1 MFFQVLNDIC
11 VLSSHERVG
20 SCDGTVHVWNSQ
32 TAYSAHVWKL
42 ISIFAE
48 SSANSA
54 HVASPSTSTSKI
66 NTNQPNMLNSN
77 QLLSG
82 IFSTSFDGSLYTC
95 MHHLEFIEKLVVG
108 TGNGSLRDYVLEGS
122 EGTPFAGISS
132 SRKLESDV
140 VCIKDGEIL
149 AGRQLPPVCHP
160 ELHDG
165 RSESGE
171 SSFPSLIYAIC
182 ACGSNKMQ
190 AVGAVAS
197 PSWIAA
203 GLSSGICRL
212 IDVRSG
218 NIISSWRAHD
228 AYVTKLAATD
238 EHLLISSSL
247 DRTLRVW
254 DLRRVSPLF
263 PCSVVVGS
271 SHLGNVSHPAKKC
284 HKGDEK
290 GIWKHLDRKIMRNF

>member
-1 MFFQVLNDIC
+1 
-11 VLSSHERVG
+11 
-20 SCDGTVHVWNSQ
+20 
-32 TAYSAHVWKL
+32 
-42 ISIFAE
+42 
-48 SSANSA
+48 
-54 HVASPSTSTSKI
+54 
-66 NTNQPNMLNSN
+66 
-77 QLLSG
+77 
-82 IFSTSFDGSLYTC
+82 

-108 TGNGSLRDYVLEGS
+108 TGNGSLRALGGGIIEVSAWVPDQGPPQWSLLASKHSGSSVYNFAVMGRYYVLEGS
-122 EGTPFAGISS
+122 EGTPFAGGYYYGKIKFPPDYPFKPPGIS
-132 SRKLESDV
+132 
-140 VCIKDGEIL
+140 
-149 AGRQLPPVCHP
+149 
-160 ELHDG
+160 G

-190 AVGAVAS
+190 ADGAVAS

-254 DLRRVSPLF
+254 DLRRNLPSHTIVLRGHSDTVSSFSMWGQDVTSIAKNKIGL
-263 PCSVVVGS
+263 S
-271 SHLGNVSHPAKKC
+271 SLASLQMKTFKYLNICQSNAIEAK
-284 HKGDEK
+284 
-290 GIWKHLDRKIMRNF
+290 LLNF